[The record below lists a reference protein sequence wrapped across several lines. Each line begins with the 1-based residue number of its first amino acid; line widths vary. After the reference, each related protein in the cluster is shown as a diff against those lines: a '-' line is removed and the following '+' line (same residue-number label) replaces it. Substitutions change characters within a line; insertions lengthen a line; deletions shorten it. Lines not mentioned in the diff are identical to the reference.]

1 MGYYRDLEAWKEAH
15 QLVLAVYRLSGSFPR
30 DERFGLTAQVRRAV
44 VSVTSNLAEGAGRR
58 TDPYLLTFVGYAM
71 GSLQEVDAQL
81 LIAKDL
87 GFAPPASFEEV
98 EARLGTVGRLIAGLR
113 SSLER
118 SLDRGPK
125 RPPRPDPR
133 PPSDH

>member
-30 DERFGLTAQVRRAV
+30 DERFGLTAQVRKAV

-58 TDPYLLTFVGYAM
+58 TDPWMLTFVGYAM

-81 LIAKDL
+81 LVAKDL
-87 GFAPPASFEEV
+87 GFAPAESFGEV
-98 EARLGTVGRLIAGLR
+98 EARLGTVGRLISGLR
-113 SSLER
+113 NSLER
-118 SLDRGPK
+118 SIEKGPK
-125 RPPRPDPR
+125 RSPRPGPR
-133 PPSDH
+133 SPLDQ